1 MVGIGHRDADRST
14 FVRASSAVKYAIRKA
29 SPADHGE
36 WLRLRTALWPDC
48 PAEEHV
54 CEMANIMTR
63 LADQIVFVAV
73 RPDGRLSGFIEAS
86 IHASAVGCETSPVGY
101 VEGWFVD
108 PDMRNN
114 DLGSQLL
121 ATAEEWAIERG
132 CREMA
137 SDALPDN
144 SGSIAA
150 HKACGY
156 AEVERLVH
164 FRKSL
169 VASAA
174 TIVAD
179 GSGI

>member
-1 MVGIGHRDADRST
+1 MAH
-14 FVRASSAVKYAIRKA
+14 AIRKA
-29 SPADHGE
+29 APADHAE
-36 WLRLRTALWPDC
+36 WLRLRCALWPDC

-63 LADQIVFVAV
+63 LADQVVFVVERA
-73 RPDGRLSGFIEAS
+73 DGRLAGFIEAS
-86 IHASAVGCETSPVGY
+86 IHATAAGCETSPVGY
-101 VEGWFVD
+101 VEGWYVD
-108 PDMRNN
+108 PDTRRSDIGRALMAR
-114 DLGSQLL
+114 
-121 ATAEEWAIERG
+121 AEEWAVERG

-137 SDALPDN
+137 SDALPEN
-144 SGSIAA
+144 GESIAA

-169 VASAA
+169 VTSAA
-174 TIVAD
+174 SIVAD

>member
-1 MVGIGHRDADRST
+1 MNH
-14 FVRASSAVKYAIRKA
+14 AIRKVV
-29 SPADHGE
+29 PADHAE
-36 WLRLRTALWPDC
+36 WLRLRTALWPEC
-48 PAEEHV
+48 PTDEHI
-54 CEMANIMTR
+54 CEMANIMSR

-73 RPDGRLSGFIEAS
+73 RPGGRLSGFIEAS
-86 IHASAVGCETSPVGY
+86 IHATAVGCETSPVGY

-108 PDMRNN
+108 PDARKN
-114 DLGSQLL
+114 DLGRQLL
-121 ATAEEWAIERG
+121 ATAEVWAIERG

-137 SDALPDN
+137 SDALPEN
-144 SGSIAA
+144 AASVAA
-150 HKACGY
+150 HRACGY
-156 AEVERLVH
+156 AEVERLIH

>member
-1 MVGIGHRDADRST
+1 MAH
-14 FVRASSAVKYAIRKA
+14 AIRKA
-29 SPADHGE
+29 APADHAE
-36 WLRLRTALWPDC
+36 WLRLRCALWPDC

-63 LADQIVFVAV
+63 LADQVVFVAE
-73 RPDGRLSGFIEAS
+73 RTGGGLAGFIEAS
-86 IHASAVGCETSPVGY
+86 IHATAVGCETSPVGY
-101 VEGWFVD
+101 VEGWYVD
-108 PDMRNN
+108 VDARGS
-114 DLGSQLL
+114 DLGRALL
-121 ATAEEWAIERG
+121 SKAEEWAVARG

-144 SGSIAA
+144 TASIAA

-169 VASAA
+169 VTSAA
-174 TIVAD
+174 SIVAE